1 MVDQE
6 LLAAIGQMM
15 EAQKKELSDMI
26 DEKLKPIQ
34 KDISELKADVATIK
48 EDLADLR
55 EEHSMTREGVNKLLG
70 WADTAGYIIKF
81 PLDKAN

>member
-1 MVDQE
+1 M
-6 LLAAIGQMM
+6 L
-15 EAQKKELSDMI
+15 
-26 DEKLKPIQ
+26 DEKDLQAIAKLLEPIKADIAEI
-34 KDISELKADVATIK
+34 KDDFAELK
-48 EDLADLR
+48 

>member
-1 MVDQE
+1 MLDENDLQAIAK
-6 LLAAIGQMM
+6 LL
-15 EAQKKELSDMI
+15 E
-26 DEKLKPIQ
+26 PIKADIAEI
-34 KDISELKADVATIK
+34 KDDLAELK
-48 EDLADLR
+48 

>member
-1 MVDQE
+1 M
-6 LLAAIGQMM
+6 L
-15 EAQKKELSDMI
+15 
-26 DEKLKPIQ
+26 DEKDLQAIAKLLEPIKADIAEIKDDLAVLKE
-34 KDISELKADVATIK
+34 DVAELK
-48 EDLADLR
+48 

>member
-1 MVDQE
+1 M
-6 LLAAIGQMM
+6 L
-15 EAQKKELSDMI
+15 
-26 DEKLKPIQ
+26 DEKDLQAIAKLLEPIKADIAEI
-34 KDISELKADVATIK
+34 KDDLAELK
-48 EDLADLR
+48 